1 MKYFLLLLLLLLQ
14 SCAQFTFQNSETDR
28 LILLDQYL
36 SAQSFDKA
44 LTLINDTPEEDPQ
57 AKELENRRTMVVDKL
72 RSFEKQTITDALEQE
87 HNNEWP
93 EVKLRYK
100 EALKKSGPSK
110 VLEDAQ
116 LAMLSRFQERMDGLE
131 HEELI
136 VTGECLQKKIS
147 LLQDL
152 HESDPEERKIKSR
165 YHRAQK
171 DAEKI
176 ALKLSQLGEQM
187 LAEKNLSMA
196 GRILP
201 LVVKLAPG
209 PEADAAMDRLKSQRK
224 EKSLKKQKS
233 RKKVARKKNK
243 KSFEDFN
250 KAMADAKLAEAR
262 RYLSQL
268 TPAMKKT
275 MAVKLMQERLQR
287 EINEYVQ
294 EELSTGNSFYRAGNY
309 EQAIKAWQNIVELE
323 PDNEAVKSKIER
335 AHVIIEN
342 LTTLRERQ
350 TEKFSVPKTNSN

>member
-1 MKYFLLLLLLLLQ
+1 MKYFLLLLLLLQ
-14 SCAQFTFQNSETDR
+14 SCAQFTLQNSETDR

-36 SAQSFDKA
+36 SDQSFAKA

-57 AKELENRRTMVVDKL
+57 ASALVKKRAMVVEQL
-72 RSFEKQTITDALEQE
+72 RSYEKQIVTDALELE

-93 EVKLRYK
+93 VVKLRYK

-116 LAMLSRFQERMDGLE
+116 LAMLSRFQERMDALE

-136 VTGECLQKKIS
+136 VTGEYLQKKIS
-147 LLQDL
+147 LLQNL
-152 HESDPEERKIKSR
+152 HESDPDDRKIKSR

-171 DAEKI
+171 DAEEI
-176 ALKLSQLGEQM
+176 ALQLAHLGEQM

-201 LVVKLAPG
+201 LVVKLAPS

-224 EKSLKKQKS
+224 EKTLKKQKS

-243 KSFEDFN
+243 RSFEAFN
-250 KAMADAKLAEAR
+250 KAMADEKLAEAR

-268 TPAMKKT
+268 TPAMRKT

-287 EINEYVQ
+287 EIKEYIQ
-294 EELSTGNSFYRAGNY
+294 EELSVGNSFYRAGNY
-309 EQAIKAWQNIVELE
+309 EQAIKSWENIIELE

-350 TEKFSVPKTNSN
+350 TEKFSLPKTNSN